1 MVRHTTFRYCLDPT
15 VEQQAVL
22 ARHAGAA
29 RFAFNQSLRAVTTA
43 LSCRRTDPNVV
54 VPWSGFDLIN
64 AFNAWKKTADAGRVF
79 VVDADGVAEI
89 RVTGLTWR
97 TEVCQQVFEEAAVDC
112 GRALAAWSASRTGAR
127 RGRKVGFPRFK
138 KKNGGPPSFRLR
150 NKQRISGRSAI
161 RVGDTRL
168 RSVTLPSI
176 GAVRV
181 HDDTRRLRR
190 LLSKGRGK
198 ILFATVGFRGGRW
211 WVSLNVEA
219 TELHPAHHHPTRA
232 EQDRGGWVGI
242 DRGLSAFAVA
252 ATADGREVARIKD
265 PPKALA
271 AGMRRQRRLAKAVS
285 RKEKGS
291 HNSKAAVARLGRHHR
306 KVRDIRWHF
315 LHEVSNAL
323 VKTHDR
329 IALEDLHVTGMLAN
343 HRLARAISDAAWAEF
358 ARMLRYKQAWRH
370 GDIAVVDRWFPS
382 SKTCSTCGTVSTGLT
397 LSDRVFVCP
406 RGHRLDRDHN
416 AAINLAAWAENQH
429 HGHDHD
435 RREGFARARDPQ
447 AGGPVINA
455 RRQDGPG
462 PHPRVGE
469 TSLEDAGTDAHPTP
483 GT

>member
-15 VEQQAVL
+15 VEQQTVL

-29 RFAFNQSLRAVTTA
+29 RFAFNQSLRAVKTA
-43 LSCRRTDPNVV
+43 LTHRRADPDVV

-64 AFNAWKKTADAGRVF
+64 AFNTWKKTADAGRVF

-89 RVTGLTWR
+89 RVTGLAWR

-127 RGRKVGFPRFK
+127 KGRKVGFPRFK

-150 NKQRISGRSAI
+150 NKQPAGGRPAI
-161 RVGDTRL
+161 RVGDARP
-168 RSVTLPSI
+168 RSVTLPGI

-181 HDDTRRLRR
+181 HDDTRQLRR
-190 LLSKGRGK
+190 LIGGGRAR
-198 ILFATVGFRGGRW
+198 ILFATVSFRGGRW

-219 TELHPAHHHPTRA
+219 TDLHPAHHHPTRD

-242 DRGLSAFAVA
+242 DRGLTAFLVA
-252 ATADGREVARIKD
+252 ATADGREVARID
-265 PPKALA
+265 DSPKALA
-271 AGMRRQRRLAKAVS
+271 AGIRRQRRLAKSVS

-291 HNSKAAVARLGRHHR
+291 HNRKAAAARLGRHHR
-306 KVRDIRWHF
+306 KVRDIRRHF

-323 VKTHDR
+323 VKAHDR
-329 IALEDLHVTGMLAN
+329 IALEDLHVAGMLAN

-358 ARMLRYKQAWRH
+358 ARMLRYKQAWRQ
-370 GDIAVVDRWFPS
+370 GDITVVDRWFPS
-382 SKTCSTCGTVSTGLT
+382 SKTCSTCGTVNAALT
-397 LSDRVFVCP
+397 LSDRVFVCAN
-406 RGHRLDRDHN
+406 GHSLDRDQN
-416 AAINLAAWAENQH
+416 AAINLAAWAENH
-429 HGHDHD
+429 HHDHD
-435 RREGFARARDPQ
+435 RGDWPARDPQ

-455 RRQDGPG
+455 RRQDGSG

-469 TSLEDAGTDAHPTP
+469 TSLNDAGTDAHPTP